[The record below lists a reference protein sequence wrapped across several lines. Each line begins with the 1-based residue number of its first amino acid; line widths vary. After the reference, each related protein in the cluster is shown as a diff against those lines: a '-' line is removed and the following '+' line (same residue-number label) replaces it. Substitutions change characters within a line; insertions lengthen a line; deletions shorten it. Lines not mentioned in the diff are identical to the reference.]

1 MLHKTEGIVLG
12 TSQYNDRYSLTHIF
26 TREFG
31 RVTYIL
37 PLSKSKKAKIKSSLF
52 FPLSLLNL
60 EVEHMPLREIQR
72 LKDAERLIPLYE
84 VCTDMVKVSLSFF
97 LSEFLNKVLREADD
111 NVLLFDFLK
120 NSVEA
125 LEINEKSSANF
136 HIACMIGLTRFLGI
150 YPNWD
155 INEENCF
162 FDLLKGEFKLMQPA
176 HSYYLNKEQSVYL
189 KYLSRMN
196 YSNMHLFKFSR
207 SDRNLIIDYLL
218 VFYRLHIYDFPKIKS
233 LDVLRELV

>member
-12 TSQYNDRYSLTHIF
+12 TTQYNDRYSLTHIF

-31 RVTYIL
+31 RVTYLL

-60 EVEHMPLREIQR
+60 EVEHLPLRDIQR
-72 LKDAERLIPLYE
+72 LKDAERLIPLYD
-84 VCTDMVKVSLSFF
+84 VCADMVKVSLSFF
-97 LSEFLNKVLREADD
+97 LSEFLNRVLRESDY
-111 NVLLFDFLK
+111 NLLLFEFLR
-120 NSVEA
+120 NSVET
-125 LEINEKSSANF
+125 LEVNNRGTANF

-150 YPNWD
+150 YPNWE
-155 INEENCF
+155 INEKNSF
-162 FDLLKGEFKLMQPA
+162 FDLLNGEFKATQPD
-176 HSYYLNKEQSVYL
+176 HSYYLNKEQSAYL

-196 YSNMHLFKFSR
+196 YSNMHLFKISR
-207 SDRNLIIDYLL
+207 SNRSLILDYLL

-233 LDVLRELV
+233 LEILRELV